1 MRDPDEGVVR
11 DRLRQFRTL
20 LLQKVGSA
28 TPVSPEE
35 FAQMYTGR
43 KRTIYDAAVVNYTEY
58 GVRRSDAYSDSFVKC
73 EKVPANKAPRCIQPR
88 RPVYNVGVGQYLK
101 PVEHRLYKG
110 VQKVFES
117 STPVVV
123 KGFNAV
129 QTADIIRQKFESF
142 DRCAAVGLDASRFDQ
157 HVSAAMLRWEHSI
170 YNGMFNDPQLAE
182 WLTWQIDNVGFGNC
196 DDGWLKYR
204 VTGKRFSGDMNT
216 ALGNCLIMCAMIFAY
231 ARDRGVKV
239 DLANNGDDCVVFME
253 AEDEHRFS
261 QGLDDWFD
269 EMGFVM
275 TKEPTVFDLHQIEFC
290 QCKPVIGAHGLV
302 MCRNFDK
309 AREKDTMCM
318 FDISNPTAMSK
329 WLGAVGECGLALTSG
344 VPVFQELYSA
354 YMRVGCPSKL
364 TKSVGWECGMT
375 IMAKNLPTKWTPV
388 TDDARFAFYVAFGIT
403 PDEQVALEEYY
414 LNWVPGEGINWD
426 VDLSDIDYAPF

>member
-239 DLANNGDDCVVFME
+239 DLANNGDDCVVFMG

-309 AREKDTMCM
+309 ARSE
-318 FDISNPTAMSK
+318 
-329 WLGAVGECGLALTSG
+329 ALS
-344 VPVFQELYSA
+344 
-354 YMRVGCPSKL
+354 
-364 TKSVGWECGMT
+364 
-375 IMAKNLPTKWTPV
+375 
-388 TDDARFAFYVAFGIT
+388 
-403 PDEQVALEEYY
+403 
-414 LNWVPGEGINWD
+414 
-426 VDLSDIDYAPF
+426 